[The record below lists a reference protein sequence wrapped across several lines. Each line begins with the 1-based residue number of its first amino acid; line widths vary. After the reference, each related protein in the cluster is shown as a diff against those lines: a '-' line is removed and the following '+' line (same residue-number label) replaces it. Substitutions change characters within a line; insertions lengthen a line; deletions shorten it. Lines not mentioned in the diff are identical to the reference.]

1 MIRRCSVLFLV
12 LGLAVAVRADGGFWL
27 YSSAPRELL
36 EARYDFHPTD
46 GWFDHLMKSSVRFN
60 SGGSGS
66 FVSADGLVLTNHH
79 VGADDLQKLSDE
91 HRNLLR
97 DGFYAATPAA
107 ELRCVDLELNVLQSI
122 EDVTARVNAAVPAGM
137 AGEEAAQARRRAVVA
152 LEKKSFEQTG
162 LRSDVVT
169 LYQGAAYHLYRY
181 KRFTDVR
188 LVFAPEQQIA
198 FFGGDP
204 DNFEYPRFNLDICLF
219 RVYEDGRP
227 ARIGHFLKWSPAGA
241 AEGELV
247 FVSGHPGNSERERTV
262 AELVSLRDVQFPLRL
277 AQLKRLEVLL
287 HSWGERDAENA
298 RRAHEDFDMIQN
310 SRKAYDGDIAG
321 LQSPAIMAAK
331 RAAEEAFRARLPGRT
346 DGQEALAAYDRIA
359 AAQDGLARMF
369 RRYKFLENSRNHDL
383 YSTPVGFNCDSFA
396 IARALLRAGDERPKP
411 NGERLKEYADA
422 GRESLEFELF
432 SDKPIY
438 SDYETLKLADSLSF
452 LAEQLGCDDPLV
464 QKVLGNLAPRERAA
478 ALVNGSR
485 VRDVAFRRQLYDG
498 GAAAVAAAQDP
509 MIEAARLVDTE
520 SRALRRQ
527 WEALDEVMQQ
537 AHAAIAR
544 TRFAIEGVAEAPDAT
559 FTLRLSFGTV
569 KGYVEDGRK
578 VPAFTDFAGL
588 YARAAAHGDR
598 GPFDLPERWL
608 TRRTAL
614 DPATPFNF
622 ISTCDTIGGNSG
634 SPTVNRAGE
643 FVGIIFDGNLQSLV
657 WDFLYDEAQARAV
670 SVDSRAIIESLRKV
684 YGANGLAD
692 ELLNGRR

>member
-1 MIRRCSVLFLV
+1 MFLA
-12 LGLAVAVRADGGFWL
+12 LALAAAVRADGGFWL
-27 YSSAPRELL
+27 YSSPPRELL
-36 EARYDFHPTD
+36 EARYGFHPTD

-97 DGFYAATPAA
+97 DGFYAATPAE

-122 EDVTARVNAAVPAGM
+122 EDVTARVDAAVPAGM
-137 AGEEAAQARRRAVVA
+137 AGEQAAQARRQAVVA
-152 LEKKSFEQTG
+152 IEKESLGKTG

-169 LYQGAAYHLYRY
+169 LYQGGAYHLYRY
-181 KRFTDVR
+181 KRYTDVR

-204 DNFEYPRFNLDICLF
+204 DNFEYPRYNLDICLF

-227 ARIGHFLKWSPAGA
+227 VRIEHFLKWSPAGA
-241 AEGELV
+241 KEGDLV

-262 AELVSLRDVQFPLRL
+262 AELIFLRDEQFPLRL
-277 AQLKRLEVLL
+277 AQLKRLEVLV

-298 RRAHEDFDMIQN
+298 RRAHEDFDMFQN
-310 SRKAYDGDIAG
+310 SRKAYDGGIAG

-331 RAAEEAFRARLPGRT
+331 RAEENAFRTRLAGRS
-346 DGQEALAAYDRIA
+346 DGKEALAAFDRIA
-359 AAQDGLARMF
+359 TAQEGLARIF
-369 RRYKFLENSRNHDL
+369 RRYKFLENDRHRDL
-383 YSTPVGFNCDSFA
+383 YSTPLGFGCDSFA
-396 IARALLRAGDERPKP
+396 VARALLRAGDERPKP

-438 SDYETLKLADSLSF
+438 PDYETLKLADSLSF

-478 ALVNGSR
+478 ALVNGSH
-485 VRDVAFRRQLYDG
+485 VREVAFRRKLYEG
-498 GAAAVAAAQDP
+498 GAAAVAAAPDP
-509 MIEAARLVDTE
+509 MIEAARSVDAE
-520 SRALRRQ
+520 ERALRRQ
-527 WEALDEVMQQ
+527 WEALEEVMQQ

-544 TRFAIEGVAEAPDAT
+544 SRFAIAGTAEAPDAT
-559 FTLRLSFGTV
+559 FTLRLSCGTV
-569 KGYVEDGRK
+569 KGYVEDGRT

-588 YARAAAHGDR
+588 YARATAHGNHQ
-598 GPFDLPERWL
+598 PFDLPECWL
-608 TRRTAL
+608 TRKPAL
-614 DPATPFNF
+614 DPATLFNF

-634 SPTVNRAGE
+634 GPTVNREGE

-670 SVDSRAIIESLRKV
+670 SVDSRAIIESLCKV
-684 YGANGLAD
+684 YGADKLAD